1 MADFSTNIQQFH
13 QNGAYE
19 YEFDD
24 VGNLIFNSS
33 SADFSQ
39 VYLSLP
45 LTNVAYNNAK
55 VASFYSPDF
64 EEFIPTTASIVTS
77 SVVDLQQQLGFLQE
91 ENSTLTTQLNAF
103 VSSSTAE
110 STGPNQT
117 SIKQVVLELR
127 EALGQGR
134 VDSDFSTDFPYTP
147 IIKPSPST

>member
-1 MADFSTNIQQFH
+1 MADFSTNIQQFQ

-77 SVVDLQQQLGFLQE
+77 SVVDLQQQLGVLQE